1 MSSKESG
8 LSLLEPSN
16 DEFHIRICLC
26 YLYEIVPDESS
37 ERVKERI
44 QQT

>member
-16 DEFHIRICLC
+16 DEFDVWICLC
-26 YLYEIVPDESS
+26 YLYEIVPDEGSA
-37 ERVKERI
+37 
-44 QQT
+44 